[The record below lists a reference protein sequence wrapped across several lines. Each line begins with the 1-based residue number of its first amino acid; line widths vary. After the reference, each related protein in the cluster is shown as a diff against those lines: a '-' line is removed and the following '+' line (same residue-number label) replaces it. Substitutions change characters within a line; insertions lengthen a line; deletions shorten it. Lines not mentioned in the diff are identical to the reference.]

1 MIRFKSLSTKLLVIC
16 LALGVLPLALVGWVS
31 FKKSWDDLLRE
42 NGEGLQV
49 TAETLALRVNR
60 NLADCS
66 KEAQLFA
73 YHPGA
78 LAAPEEVSKTL
89 NHFVQS
95 AGLYDLLLVADAD
108 GKILAANTVD
118 YKGESLQTSDLLGRS
133 VKGEDWFEKCLNAS
147 LDKSGSYN
155 GDVTKDKMVAEITK
169 DRGLALNFSAPV
181 LDAAGKTVRVLSC
194 RASFQRL
201 VGAVCERTTALGLGH
216 GNHLL
221 VQVVTKEGVLLSD
234 PDPQVVLK
242 FNVAQSGLK
251 AAQQAIA
258 GRSGYS
264 LEEHTRTHKLQMNGY
279 AHSKSFGNFPGFE
292 WGFLVRQPAEEATEL
307 ATSLRNFTVGVSGVA
322 AMLIALVAWVTARS
336 IATPLQKASEVM
348 AAVAEGDLTP
358 RLEVGSS
365 DEVGRL
371 AVSINATLESLAEL
385 MSGINQRASTLTGS
399 ATELSALSSQLSGNA
414 DDVSEKAG
422 MASTS
427 GEEISASVRSVAAAT
442 EEMAACIR
450 DVARNSQEAMNVA
463 SAAAKDSEA
472 AQVLVNRLGVSSE
485 EIGDVTGVITGIAHQ
500 TNLLALNATIEAAR
514 AGEAGKGFAVVASE
528 VKELAKGT
536 ATATEEIEL
545 KVQTLQEDSKRVV
558 ASLVRINETITRI
571 NDFQNSIASAVQQ
584 QSTATDEISRNLSE
598 VSTGSTE
605 ISRSINGLANNS
617 KHTLEGAKEVKVAS
631 GDVARLGAELSSM
644 VARFRY
650 ERATC

>member
-1 MIRFKSLSTKLLVIC
+1 MIRFKSLSTKLLIIC
-16 LALGVLPLALVGWVS
+16 VTLGVLPLALVGWVS
-31 FKKSWDDLLRE
+31 FKKSWDGLLRS

-49 TAETLALRVNR
+49 TAETMALRVNR

-66 KEAQLFA
+66 KDAQLFA
-73 YHPGA
+73 YHPSA
-78 LAAPEEVSKTL
+78 LAASGDVSNML
-89 NHFVQS
+89 NRFVQI
-95 AGLYDLLLVADAD
+95 AGLYDLLVVADAD
-108 GKILAANTVD
+108 GKILAANTMN
-118 YKGESLQTSDLLGRS
+118 YKGESLQTSGLLGRS
-133 VKGEDWFEKCLNAS
+133 VKGEEWFEKCLNAS

-155 GDVTKDKMVAEITK
+155 GDLVEDKLVAEVTQ

-181 LDAAGKTVRVLSC
+181 LDATGKTVRVLSC

-201 VGAVCERTTALGLGH
+201 VGAVCDRTTAMALDH
-216 GNHLL
+216 GNHLT
-221 VQVVTKEGVLLSD
+221 VQVISKDGIVLSD
-234 PDPQVVLK
+234 PNAQAVLK
-242 FNVAQSGLK
+242 FNLAQSGLK
-251 AAQQAIA
+251 AAQQAVA
-258 GRSGYS
+258 GHSGYS
-264 LEEHTRTHKLQMNGY
+264 LEENTRTHKLQMNGY
-279 AHSKSFGNFPGFE
+279 ARSKSFGNFPGFD
-292 WGFLVRQPAEEATEL
+292 WGILVRQPAEEATDL
-307 ATSLRNFTVGVSGVA
+307 ATSLRTFTVGVSGVA
-322 AMLIALVAWVTARS
+322 ALLIALVAWVTARG
-336 IATPLQKASEVM
+336 IATPLEKASEVM
-348 AAVAEGDLTP
+348 ASVAAGDLTP
-358 RLEVGSS
+358 RLKIGSS

-371 AVSINATLESLAEL
+371 AGSINATLESLSEL
-385 MSGINQRASTLTGS
+385 MSRIGQSASTLTGS

-422 MASTS
+422 VASTS
-427 GEEISASVRSVAAAT
+427 GEEISANVRSVAVAT

-463 SAAAKDSEA
+463 SAAVKDAEA

-514 AGEAGKGFAVVASE
+514 AGETGKGFAVVASE

-545 KVQTLQEDSKRVV
+545 KVQNLQEDSKRVV
-558 ASLVRINETITRI
+558 AALARINETIMRI
-571 NDFQNSIASAVQQ
+571 NEFQNSIASAVQQ
-584 QSTATDEISRNLSE
+584 QTTATDEISRNISE

-650 ERATC
+650 E